1 MIPIHLLWHIQI
13 NLRQK
18 IILAATLCLSIVMI
32 IITIV
37 RMSKIRIGP
46 TQTDIIWE
54 VFWHEIE
61 ACTAVI
67 MVSIS
72 AFRSIFVAHNS
83 RQQQNR
89 KRVWYM
95 SKKNLLRS
103 ALHRKK
109 LRSDSS
115 EEVNKLPEIPRA
127 TMTGMR
133 TFIRGGGGSHE
144 EEGDNQF
151 ESPISSSVGYESWH
165 NSSLR

>member
-18 IILAATLCLSIVMI
+18 VILAASLCLSIVMI
-32 IITIV
+32 VITIV
-37 RMSKIRIGP
+37 RMSKIRIGS
-46 TQTDIIWE
+46 TQTDIIWQ

-72 AFRSIFVAHNS
+72 AFRSVFVAHKKS
-83 RQQQNR
+83 RQNQNNR
-89 KRVWYM
+89 HRVWYM

-109 LRSDSS
+109 QLRSDSS
-115 EEVNKLPEIPRA
+115 EGMGPLPEIPGAR
-127 TMTGMR
+127 MTGMR
-133 TFIRGGGGSHE
+133 TFIHGGEPYE
-144 EEGDNQF
+144 EESQSGSRF
-151 ESPISSSVGYESWH
+151 SSSVGYESWNH
-165 NSSLR
+165 VR